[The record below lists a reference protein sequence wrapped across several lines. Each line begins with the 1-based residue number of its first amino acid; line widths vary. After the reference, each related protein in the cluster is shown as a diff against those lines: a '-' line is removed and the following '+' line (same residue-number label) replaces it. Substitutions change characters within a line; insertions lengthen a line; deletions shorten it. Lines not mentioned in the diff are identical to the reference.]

1 MKWCVCVGEY
11 ALGLPTVKPGEG
23 EEMVK
28 KRKDK
33 PWHLKVTWTLSIV
46 MLLLIFGFFYQSF
59 QEVRKIAPVQ
69 VAVELMSGSATQANS
84 EETEPD

>member
-1 MKWCVCVGEY
+1 M
-11 ALGLPTVKPGEG
+11 A
-23 EEMVK
+23 K

-59 QEVRKIAPVQ
+59 QEVRKMTPVQ
-69 VAVELMSGSATQANS
+69 VAVERLAGQAEQENSDATD
-84 EETEPD
+84 PD